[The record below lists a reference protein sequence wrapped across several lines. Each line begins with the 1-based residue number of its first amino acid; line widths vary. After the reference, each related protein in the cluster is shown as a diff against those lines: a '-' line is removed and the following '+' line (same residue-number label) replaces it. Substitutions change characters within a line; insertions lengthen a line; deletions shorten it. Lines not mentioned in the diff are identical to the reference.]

1 MTNTVRTVSNVCA
14 KSGILSQPL
23 VTGRAMSRDRLLRNI
38 REMRLSFAA
47 RYRRAMTGDELCILE
62 LAEKLARSMP
72 DLPVTSLQLEWM
84 PEPDQHFDELRLLT
98 TEQPLGISQP
108 Q

>member
-1 MTNTVRTVSNVCA
+1 
-14 KSGILSQPL
+14 
-23 VTGRAMSRDRLLRNI
+23 
-38 REMRLSFAA
+38 
-47 RYRRAMTGDELCILE
+47 MTGDELCILE